1 MLAPALRCKSFSTV
15 AVLVVPA
22 SLRTDFLLDYF
33 VPAVRPGSSPDV
45 AEVRGSPS
53 ASFAETASSE
63 ALTFEVPT
71 SSVEAAPTAA
81 PTTRSPGYLECRGC
95 GSPKPRFS
103 ERTNASFA
111 GEVDRNM
118 L

>member
-22 SLRTDFLLDYF
+22 LLRTDFLLDYF

-71 SSVEAAPTAA
+71 SSA
-81 PTTRSPGYLECRGC
+81 
-95 GSPKPRFS
+95 
-103 ERTNASFA
+103 
-111 GEVDRNM
+111 
-118 L
+118 